1 MRPADNHVSSVSSRS
16 PEISGLVLLLFM
28 FLLLALLCSVQCVA
42 SARVALCPADEE
54 AMAAMRAVDNVSVSY
69 TRGIG
74 YSFVN
79 TANSVTIPFTPGIPY
94 SFVNTAG
101 NNITLGMV
109 ILPELGVA
117 PEAYAVY
124 ARRKLTAKFLSV
136 CLSVCLSGSPFWVQ
150 SLLLTRTSV
159 MLFLAAT
166 TRVSTLNPIRG
177 LSWSHSTV
185 TPCSPI
191 GRNYCMT
198 FS

>member
-16 PEISGLVLLLFM
+16 PGISGLVLLLLFL
-28 FLLLALLCSVQCVA
+28 FLLLALPCSVQCVA
-42 SARVALCPADEE
+42 SAGVALCPANEE
-54 AMAAMRAVDNVSVSY
+54 AMAAMRAADNVSVSY

-94 SFVNTAG
+94 SFVNTG
-101 NNITLGMV
+101 VENITLGMV

-124 ARRKLTAKFLSV
+124 ARRKLTAKFLFV
-136 CLSVCLSGSPFWVQ
+136 CLSLLSRVQ
-150 SLLLTRTSV
+150 SLFLTRTSV

-166 TRVSTLNPIRG
+166 TRVSTLSPKRG

-185 TPCSPI
+185 TPCSPV
-191 GRNYCMT
+191 GRNYCMM

>member
-124 ARRKLTAKFLSV
+124 ARLNFWMGDRDSALWLLCSNCGECNSRACGLCHDAIAACGVLDSFGTWQQWWG
-136 CLSVCLSGSPFWVQ
+136 SGSKIGCY
-150 SLLLTRTSV
+150 S
-159 MLFLAAT
+159 T
-166 TRVSTLNPIRG
+166 T
-177 LSWSHSTV
+177 
-185 TPCSPI
+185 
-191 GRNYCMT
+191 
-198 FS
+198 

>member
-1 MRPADNHVSSVSSRS
+1 MRTADNHVSSRS
-16 PEISGLVLLLFM
+16 PGISGLVLLLFL

-42 SARVALCPADEE
+42 SAGVALCPADEE
-54 AMAAMRAVDNVSVSY
+54 AMAAMRAADNVSVSY

-94 SFVNTAG
+94 SFVNTGG

-124 ARRKLTAKFLSV
+124 ARRKLTANFLSV
-136 CLSVCLSGSPFWVQ
+136 CPSVRL
-150 SLLLTRTSV
+150 SLLSRFN
-159 MLFLAAT
+159 LF
-166 TRVSTLNPIRG
+166 S
-177 LSWSHSTV
+177 
-185 TPCSPI
+185 
-191 GRNYCMT
+191 
-198 FS
+198 

>member
-1 MRPADNHVSSVSSRS
+1 MAISSLSKISLEYVLPPVVASLCTADEAARAAMRPADNHVVSSVSSRS
-16 PEISGLVLLLFM
+16 PRISGLVLLLFL

-42 SARVALCPADEE
+42 SAGVALCPADEV

-94 SFVNTAG
+94 SFVNTGG

-136 CLSVCLSGSPFWVQ
+136 CPF
-150 SLLLTRTSV
+150 
-159 MLFLAAT
+159 
-166 TRVSTLNPIRG
+166 
-177 LSWSHSTV
+177 
-185 TPCSPI
+185 
-191 GRNYCMT
+191 
-198 FS
+198 